1 METLARWSFVL
12 PLAVVACGATGTIP
26 ADAGAP
32 SGDAESKGDSAS
44 PLDAAPTA
52 DAGSGSSC
60 GSAGDCR
67 LYSDDCGGC
76 TCVPLHADAPDPACH
91 GTKVSCF
98 VDPCEGK
105 SAACTNGA
113 CVAP

>member
-1 METLARWSFVL
+1 METPARWSFVFS
-12 PLAVVACGATGTIP
+12 VVACGATDTMP

-32 SGDAESKGDSAS
+32 ASDARSNGDSAS
-44 PLDAAPTA
+44 PSDAAPA
-52 DAGSGSSC
+52 VDAGTGPGASC
-60 GSAGDCR
+60 ASPGDCR

-76 TCVPLHADAPDPACH
+76 TCVPLHAGAPDPACN

-105 SAACTNGA
+105 SAACVSGA
-113 CVAP
+113 CAAQ